1 MLTFSSLLC
10 VAFALLA
17 GSLTLKQY
25 FNDAAP
31 FEFSCLR
38 VFQCVKEIDVCIE
51 LISVL
56 LRFKTSSHSCL
67 QGYVSVTRQSMTFSL
82 FFLPYTTFIT
92 QPDSIPFLDNKWRTD
107 KVTFLCLFSLISVFW
122 LAEQSHR
129 QTETCRISGASKWV
143 SCIDRK
149 WGLLWGQCIDFL
161 ACQVWVQRKEQLPV
175 EKNAMPA
182 I

>member
-56 LRFKTSSHSCL
+56 LRFKPAHIHVYRATCL
-67 QGYVSVTRQSMTFSL
+67 
-82 FFLPYTTFIT
+82 
-92 QPDSIPFLDNKWRTD
+92 
-107 KVTFLCLFSLISVFW
+107 
-122 LAEQSHR
+122 
-129 QTETCRISGASKWV
+129 
-143 SCIDRK
+143 
-149 WGLLWGQCIDFL
+149 
-161 ACQVWVQRKEQLPV
+161 
-175 EKNAMPA
+175 
-182 I
+182 